1 MINILFSQLL
11 REFMLYK
18 TDASAMF
25 MYSILFIKLVN
36 SLFCFSLFCFFFY
49 MYFAL
54 SSDSLFRTGGLHITH
69 LTCSWCVLKLP
80 GRYFSSFKLWSLIYN
95 IARSRGLTFNLLNN
109 STDNLIQSIY
119 LNLNNM

>member
-18 TDASAMF
+18 TYASAMF

-36 SLFCFSLFCFFFY
+36 SLFCFSLFCFSFTCTLHY
-49 MYFAL
+49 HLIPSSEEGAL
-54 SSDSLFRTGGLHITH
+54 YYPP
-69 LTCSWCVLKLP
+69 TCRWCVLKLP
-80 GRYFSSFKLWSLIYN
+80 GRYFSSLKLWSLIYN
-95 IARSRGLTFNLLNN
+95 IACSRGLTFNLLNN

-119 LNLNNM
+119 LNLNYM